1 MKLRYLSSLLMF
13 ISGYFPLALIFI
25 IQDLD
30 KKTFMPQHP
39 HAAALVCVVVALSVT
54 IVVVAANVMQGGL
67 PIRVMKVSNKS
78 GDMFAYAI
86 PYMLSV
92 GKFNFGDW
100 QTLSGIGIFLSIM
113 FLFVHRAQAVLVNP
127 VLALAGYGL
136 YDCQFKDGTREVQ
149 ALIISKQEFNNG
161 DTCIVRRLS
170 TFLYFVTSVPTRGEH
185 VD

>member
-1 MKLRYLSSLLMF
+1 MF

-30 KKTFMPQHP
+30 RKTYLPQHP
-39 HAAALVCVVVALSVT
+39 HVAGVVCAMVTLSVI
-54 IVVVAANVMQGGL
+54 IVLIAAVTMKDGL
-67 PIRVMKVSNKS
+67 PLRITKVTNKS

-100 QTLSGIGIFLSIM
+100 QTLSGIVIFLAMM

-136 YDCQFKDGTREVQ
+136 YDCQFKDGAREAQ
-149 ALIISKQEFNNG
+149 ALIISKHEFQSG

-170 TFLYFVTSVPTRGEH
+170 SFLYFVTSVPTRRDH